1 MFPDPGVT
9 AVTIASLN
17 PLKDKYRPKNLRID
31 YARAPWFLWE
41 RLFWRENC
49 QSKSVVAREVRVAPA
64 KRGDPQFQEV
74 TIEPGTNEGAV
85 DSNGLDGMET
95 DRRRNSITW

>member
-1 MFPDPGVT
+1 
-9 AVTIASLN
+9 
-17 PLKDKYRPKNLRID
+17 
-31 YARAPWFLWE
+31 
-41 RLFWRENC
+41 
-49 QSKSVVAREVRVAPA
+49 VAPA